1 MKLNRREFLS
11 LGAKATVGTVI
22 FAACGLPE
30 QELIVQSPVEMPEDL
45 VRGEDAWF
53 ATTWPDMPGG
63 DGLLVRIM
71 EGRAKKIA
79 GNPDHPVNLGKQSAR
94 HDAAIQLT
102 YHPDRI
108 REPLF
113 RSSKNGLHDPISWPR
128 AERLFLDAIES
139 GTGNMSVVTNPLNGH
154 LGWVASNFATL
165 YQGRHITY
173 DPIEQGAL
181 QNAINYV
188 YGQENLPHI
197 DIASAKTILSVGADW

>member
-113 RSSKNGLHDPISWPR
+113 RSSKGGLHDPISWPR

-139 GTGNMSVVTNPLNGH
+139 GTGNMSVVTNPLNG
-154 LGWVASNFATL
+154 
-165 YQGRHITY
+165 QIGRAH
-173 DPIEQGAL
+173 
-181 QNAINYV
+181 V
-188 YGQENLPHI
+188 
-197 DIASAKTILSVGADW
+197 